1 MVKIMKVLKRILF
14 VLLVFILT
22 SCTPGVPKEFK
33 EAYKNDQF
41 IPIDYK
47 TYDEMISNGDSFVLF
62 VRKDGCGECAKY
74 YPLMAETLTR
84 NLDYKVYAIDSS
96 DLESTEAI
104 VLTSMFYS
112 TLGRDYYS
120 ENKLDQN
127 LYTPSTALIVNGE
140 FYKAYIGSLSSDE
153 FEYYY
158 QPSFLYFDTYYSYNR
173 QIQIRNEVKIIFSN
187 EEGNTYNNQM
197 RDKYKN
203 TNENIV
209 FVNYNKFTDSQVN
222 KLLNRVNYYLD
233 ENSQLD
239 NLPNN
244 FVLDYKNNAIVSYY
258 EGKID

>member
-1 MVKIMKVLKRILF
+1 M
-14 VLLVFILT
+14 
-22 SCTPGVPKEFK
+22 
-33 EAYKNDQF
+33 
-41 IPIDYK
+41 
-47 TYDEMISNGDSFVLF
+47 
-62 VRKDGCGECAKY
+62 
-74 YPLMAETLTR
+74 
-84 NLDYKVYAIDSS
+84 
-96 DLESTEAI
+96 
-104 VLTSMFYS
+104 
-112 TLGRDYYS
+112 
-120 ENKLDQN
+120 
-127 LYTPSTALIVNGE
+127 
-140 FYKAYIGSLSSDE
+140 
-153 FEYYY
+153 
-158 QPSFLYFDTYYSYNR
+158 YFDTYYSYNR

-203 TNENIV
+203 TNENVV